1 MLLGTGRTPVA
12 SAKFSRNFASRDL
25 WNRRKLQAGRMISE
39 TISAVNTSPKSVHAR
54 TWLRTGC
61 DQRRSRRRAS
71 IVARDEDRYTEVI
84 CFLE

>member
-12 SAKFSRNFASRDL
+12 SAKCSRNFASRDL
-25 WNRRKLQAGRMISE
+25 WNRSKLQAVRMISE
-39 TISAVNTSPKSVHAR
+39 SMDIVNTPPKSVDAR
-54 TWLRTGC
+54 TWLRAGC

-71 IVARDEDRYTEVI
+71 IVARDELRYTDVI

>member
-25 WNRRKLQAGRMISE
+25 WNRRKLQAGRMISK
-39 TISAVNTSPKSVHAR
+39 SMDSVNTPLKSGDVR
-54 TWLRTGC
+54 TWQRVGC
-61 DQRRSRRRAS
+61 DQPRSRRRAS
-71 IVARDEDRYTEVI
+71 IVARDEFRYTEVI